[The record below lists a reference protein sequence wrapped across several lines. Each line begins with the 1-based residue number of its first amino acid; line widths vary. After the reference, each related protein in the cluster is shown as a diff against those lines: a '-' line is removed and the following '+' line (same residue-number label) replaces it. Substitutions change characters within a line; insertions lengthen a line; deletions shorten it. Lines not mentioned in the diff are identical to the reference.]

1 VCEAHSQSFSENAGL
16 FPPPGP
22 QKHPIA
28 PLPAPR
34 KNAGQHLAAEF
45 IWSRYRGSSGR
56 SRRGQVDGA
65 AATGLGRSYSDQSLR
80 AEQQSSRLCM
90 ASRDPEAL
98 VKCHKPGA
106 WHFSCLAW
114 QSTGSLSLE
123 VSFCKMGYSANL

>member
-1 VCEAHSQSFSENAGL
+1 MPSQEQYKVLPTEGGQGL
-16 FPPPGP
+16 ALLITRQG
-22 QKHPIA
+22 
-28 PLPAPR
+28 LPALTCNTFRFNPITEPCLSVTELEEPF
-34 KNAGQHLAAEF
+34 AWEPQ
-45 IWSRYRGSSGR
+45 
-56 SRRGQVDGA
+56 